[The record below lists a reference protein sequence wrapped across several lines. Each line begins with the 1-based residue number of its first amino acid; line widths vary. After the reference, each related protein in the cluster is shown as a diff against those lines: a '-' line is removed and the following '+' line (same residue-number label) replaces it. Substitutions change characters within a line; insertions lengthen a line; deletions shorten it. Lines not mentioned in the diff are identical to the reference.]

1 MNRFSITVAAV
12 ATAAFSQV
20 ALAADMPSKGPA
32 IAPAP
37 VAPSWS
43 GFYIGGDLGG
53 AWMKGQDFAF
63 ADPGNAAFATC
74 GPCLLPYS
82 SPGLSGDRDL
92 SVLGGF
98 HVGYNWQFAPAWL
111 LGLEGDFAWTS
122 LKSHASGPLFSDN
135 LVTAPG
141 VIVPVPGSLLSFE
154 TEAEWLASLRAR
166 LGWIFQPNWMVYAT
180 GGVAWGHFKQ
190 SANAVCPTITA
201 GGCGFAGT
209 TLGGAPFSNSDTSTG
224 FVVGG
229 GVEWQMPATAFQFIP
244 GRWRARLE
252 YLYYGFDDAGVTG
265 SSLFVDGTGAPVAC
279 RLPTVGSA
287 CSAQYAFGGN
297 VNIQTVRVGLSY
309 GF

>member
-1 MNRFSITVAAV
+1 MRRLSAAIA
-12 ATAAFSQV
+12 ATISVFAFTQV
-20 ALAADMPSKGPA
+20 AFAADMPSKGPA

-37 VAPSWS
+37 VAPSWN

-53 AWMKGQDFAF
+53 AWMSGQDYAF

-74 GPCLLPYS
+74 QFCTVPYT

-92 SVLGGF
+92 GVLVGF

-111 LGLEGDFAWTS
+111 LGVEGDFAWTG
-122 LKSHASGPLFSDN
+122 LKSNASGPLFSN
-135 LVTAPG
+135 AAGGATPV
-141 VIVPVPGSLLSFE
+141 VPVPGSLLSFE
-154 TEAEWLASLRAR
+154 TEADWLASLRAR

-180 GGVAWGHFKQ
+180 GGVAWGHFKS
-190 SANAVCPTITA
+190 SANAICPTASA
-201 GGCGFAGT
+201 GGCFFT
-209 TLGGAPFSNSDTSTG
+209 QTLAGAPFSNSDTSTG

-252 YLYYGFDDAGVTG
+252 YLYYGFDDTGTTG
-265 SSLFVDGTGAPVAC
+265 SSLFVAGTGAPVAC
-279 RLPTVGSA
+279 RLPTIGSA
-287 CSAQYAFGGN
+287 CSAHYAFGGN
-297 VNIQTVRVGLSY
+297 VNIQKVRVGLSY